1 MLRSIPFHPNMTL
14 AFSHIAMHAS
24 STQSVNIP
32 EIFNAYQYIIFKL
45 DFCPNNFHI
54 FQFSRSGKGEVDV
67 YRFLSKKSSDHHV
80 LFFSRLLLQL
90 TINASS
96 CMKLM
101 HAGTD
106 FKLHTTIWHY
116 FKNWCIQ
123 GQILSYTPR
132 FDTTLRI
139 DAFKDRF

>member
-54 FQFSRSGKGEVDV
+54 FRFSRSGKGEVDV
-67 YRFLSKKSSDHHV
+67 YHFLSKKSSDVYV
-80 LFFSRLLLQL
+80 LFFPALVTAHHPCVIMHEVNACQPRSQGLSLPAPLGTRL
-90 TINASS
+90 NA
-96 CMKLM
+96 C
-101 HAGTD
+101 
-106 FKLHTTIWHY
+106 
-116 FKNWCIQ
+116 
-123 GQILSYTPR
+123 R
-132 FDTTLRI
+132 
-139 DAFKDRF
+139 DR